1 MTKFNVCVT
10 KGHKRLFLWPTFVAL
25 SNGMYEIRDGI
36 FVDLLVLWRT
46 FAAKITFF
54 YLLSYYAIFILHSA
68 TCMAYFAT

>member
-36 FVDLLVLWRT
+36 FVDLLVL
-46 FAAKITFF
+46 
-54 YLLSYYAIFILHSA
+54 LVYYIN
-68 TCMAYFAT
+68 